1 VDEPELMR
9 PQRWNL
15 EQIRNFMWVIGPI
28 SSLFDFATFYILLA
42 VLHANGVLFH
52 TGWFVESLATQ
63 VLVIFVIRTRQN
75 PLRSRPHPA
84 LLASSLSVVV
94 AAVLLP
100 FTPIG
105 RALGFVAP
113 PAQFFAIIAV
123 LTLTYLLLV
132 EVVKRVFFHY
142 AER

>member
-1 VDEPELMR
+1 
-9 PQRWNL
+9 
-15 EQIRNFMWVIGPI
+15 
-28 SSLFDFATFYILLA
+28 
-42 VLHANGVLFH
+42 VLFH